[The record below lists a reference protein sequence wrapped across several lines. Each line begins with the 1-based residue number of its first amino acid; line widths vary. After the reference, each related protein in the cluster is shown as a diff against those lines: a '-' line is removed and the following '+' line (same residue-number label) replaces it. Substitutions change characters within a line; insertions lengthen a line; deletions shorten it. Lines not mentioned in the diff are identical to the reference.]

1 MFYLLIMLTYLGGKL
16 SIYAHR
22 KDVYNLL
29 MPRTKQ
35 TTKTGIIAIAKVAG
49 VAPSTVSRFF
59 NNGQVSAKT
68 RAKIEKAVEKTG
80 YRPDARAASLRR
92 GSTNRIGVILPDA
105 GNPAYSIAM
114 RVFHDQLREHGYSMV
129 LGCTYGSVE
138 EEHKLLQFMQQ
149 DHVDGIILYTC
160 EGPQDKI
167 SHQMLKQLLDQ
178 KIPIVYVGK
187 QNTLLPT
194 DNLSVDNKLGIEK
207 AVRYLKRIGRKHI
220 AFLSGDTSNWAYQQ
234 RVESFKR
241 AIKSLKLKTSPKSIL
256 AHGQST
262 VETGSALFPKLMEQ
276 APRTDAI
283 ICSNDTMAIG
293 AMYAAQQLGMK
304 VPEDLAVIG
313 FDDIQ
318 MASLVR
324 PQLTTIRQPILDI
337 AQQTCQFL
345 LSRLSGDM
353 ASMALQSLLLE
364 PELVVRESA

>member
-1 MFYLLIMLTYLGGKL
+1 MT
-16 SIYAHR
+16 
-22 KDVYNLL
+22 
-29 MPRTKQ
+29 RTKQ
-35 TTKTGIIAIAKVAG
+35 TAKTGIVAIAKVAG

-105 GNPAYSIAM
+105 GNPAYSNAM

-160 EGPQDKI
+160 EGPQDDL
-167 SHQMLKQLLDQ
+167 SHQTLKQLFDQ
-178 KIPIVYVGK
+178 KTPVVYVGK
-187 QNTLLPT
+187 QNPLLPM
-194 DNLSVDNKLGIEK
+194 DNLSVDNRLGITK
-207 AVRYLKRIGRKHI
+207 AVRYLKRIGKRHI
-220 AFLSGDTSNWAYQQ
+220 TFLSGDTCNWAYQQ
-234 RVESFKR
+234 RVDSFKR
-241 AIKSLKLKTSPKSIL
+241 AMKAAKLKCPSQAIL
-256 AHGQST
+256 AQGTSS
-262 VETGSALFPKLMEQ
+262 VETGGALLPKLMEQ
-276 APRTDAI
+276 MPQTEAVV
-283 ICSNDTMAIG
+283 CSNDLMAIG
-293 AMYAAQQLGMK
+293 AMYAAIQMGLK
-304 VPEDLAVIG
+304 VPENLAVIG

-318 MASLVR
+318 MATLVR
-324 PQLTTIRQPILDI
+324 PQLTTLRQPITEI

-345 LSRLSGDM
+345 LNRLTGMSDEKTP
-353 ASMALQSLLLE
+353 QSLLIE